1 MPRTSPKNKS
11 VKPIRVERAGPT
23 LSSPAEPG
31 STTWKVLLILLAGLF
46 IYAPVFH
53 GGWLWDD
60 DQEVTANAV
69 LADPGGL
76 VSIWTG
82 AVGADYFPLKTTV
95 QWVFYRFNETN
106 PTGWH
111 LLNIALHLLNA
122 LLVWKLL
129 QRMKIPGAWFGGLLF
144 CVHPI
149 MVESVAWVSELKNT
163 LSLPFLLLSLMAW
176 VNFEEKKR
184 EPDYYWA
191 LGLFLASILC
201 KTSVVMFP
209 FVLLLYCWWQRGRIG
224 RSEIL
229 RSVPFFLISLGMGLV
244 TIYFQFSRAIGAETI
259 PVGGMLSRIATG
271 GVAIFFYLYKCILP
285 FGLIPI
291 YPRWEVDPPPGAM
304 FLAWPALAALVFW
317 FWSQRKTWGRHVLF
331 GLGFFLITVF
341 PVLGFVTMSYMRITW
356 VADHFLYLPV
366 LGLIGLAA
374 GAAGT
379 LYAQAS
385 QSSERALRWAGVAL
399 LALLILQS
407 HRYAGIFVNEYE
419 MWTYTIER
427 NPHAWQAHSRLGKV
441 LLDRQEY
448 EQAFQHI
455 QESVRLRP
463 DLAETHNNLGAMLER
478 KGDVKAALAQLRIAV
493 QLAPTISIYRMNL
506 GTMLLKA
513 GEYREGEAIYDDLLK
528 ESPNNPTFL
537 CNRGVALHFQGRGDE
552 AIASFR
558 AALAIGPNLK
568 DAQENLALALKKKE
582 EAGGPAEETPST
594 EMKLVP
600 AAPTVN

>member
-1 MPRTSPKNKS
+1 MPRPTPKNKS
-11 VKPIRVERAGPT
+11 VKPARVERTSPD
-23 LSSPAEPG
+23 LPSPAEPG
-31 STTWKVLLILLAGLF
+31 SATWKVLLILLAGLF

-69 LADPGGL
+69 LADPAGL
-76 VSIWTG
+76 THIWTG

-95 QWVFYRFNETN
+95 QWVFYRLNETN

-129 QRMKIPGAWFGGLLF
+129 QRMKIPGAWLGGLLF

-163 LSLPFLLLSLMAW
+163 LSLPFLLLSLLAW

-184 EPDYYWA
+184 ESDYYWA

-201 KTSVVMFP
+201 KTSGVMFP
-209 FVLLLYCWWQRGRIG
+209 FVLLLYCWWQRGRIA

-229 RSVPFFLISLGMGLV
+229 RSVPFFLISLAMGLA
-244 TIYFQFSRAIGAETI
+244 TIYFQFGRAIGAETI
-259 PVGGMLSRIATG
+259 PVGGMVSRIATG
-271 GVAIFFYLYKCILP
+271 GVAIFFYLYKCLLP

-291 YPRWEVDPPPGAM
+291 YPRWEVDPPPVAM
-304 FLAWPALAALVFW
+304 FLAWPILAALLLW

-374 GAAGT
+374 GVAGT
-379 LYAQAS
+379 VYVQAS
-385 QSSERALRWAGVAL
+385 QSSERALRWAGVAV
-399 LALLILQS
+399 LAVLIFQS
-407 HRYAGIFVNEYE
+407 HRYAGVFVNEYE
-419 MWTYTIER
+419 MWTYTLER
-427 NPHAWQAHSRLGKV
+427 NPNAWQAHSRLGKV
-441 LLDRQEY
+441 LLDRQDY
-448 EQAFQHI
+448 DRAFLHI
-455 QESVRLRP
+455 SESVRLRP

-478 KGDVKAALAQLRIAV
+478 KGDGKAALAQLRKAV
-493 QLAPTISIYRMNL
+493 ELAPTIPIYRINF

-513 GEYREGEAIYDDLLK
+513 GEYREGEEIYNSLLK
-528 ESPNNPTFL
+528 ESPDNPTFL

-552 AIASFR
+552 AIADFR
-558 AALAIGPNLK
+558 AALAINPDLK
-568 DAQENLALALKKKE
+568 DARENLAMALKKKN
-582 EAGGPAEETPST
+582 EAGGSGEEARPT
-594 EMKLVP
+594 EMKLDSMV
-600 AAPTVN
+600 PTVD